1 MSLKVAVI
9 GAGRRG
15 RAHTMAVGD
24 CEDLGQ
30 VVAIADI
37 DQERAAA
44 LAGAE
49 APYAATFTDAAAMV
63 EQTAP
68 DVVVVT
74 SPPPL
79 HHEHVTHALARGA
92 HVILEKPIA
101 LSMSEADAIGEAADR
116 AGRLV
121 HVCHQ
126 LRYGPGIDELRALL
140 SNQAVALTH
149 IWNYRKGPDIPGNWS
164 RSWGGGHVV
173 EWGIHYLDLCR
184 YLMSTEAVSVYAR
197 YADQVLRGQPT
208 WDNWDAYSLTIQ
220 WANGAVGSYASTYAL
235 KPGIEPAAG
244 LEIVA
249 ADGKATLAWNETS
262 WTTPVGRDVYT
273 RAQGGQE
280 QTLQRSFLEAVTSGD
295 PSRLRQSYGD
305 ALKTH
310 RLVLAANES
319 ALSGQV
325 VEL

>member
-1 MSLKVAVI
+1 MALKVAVI

-15 RAHTMAVGD
+15 RAHTVAVAD

-30 VVAIADI
+30 IVGIADI
-37 DQERAAA
+37 DQERAAT
-44 LAGAE
+44 LVGAE
-49 APYAATFTDAAAMV
+49 APYATAFTDAAEMV

-68 DVVVVT
+68 DVVVIT

-79 HHEHVTHALARGA
+79 HHDHVNLALARGA
-92 HVILEKPIA
+92 HIILEKPITLTVA
-101 LSMSEADAIGEAADR
+101 EAEEIGEAADR
-116 AGRLV
+116 AGRMI

-126 LRYGPGIDELRALL
+126 LRYGPGIDELRTIL
-140 SNQAVALTH
+140 SDQAVALTH

-164 RSWGGGHVV
+164 RTWGGGHVV
-173 EWGIHYLDLCR
+173 EWGIHYIDLCR
-184 YLMSTEAVSVYAR
+184 YLMNTEAVSVYAR

-208 WDNWDAYSLTIQ
+208 WDNWDSYSLTIQ

-235 KPGIEPAAG
+235 KPGIDSSAG

-249 ADGKATLAWNETS
+249 AEGKAALAWNEAV
-262 WTTPVGRDVYT
+262 WTTPAGRDAFT
-273 RAQGGQE
+273 AAPR
-280 QTLQRSFLEAVTSGD
+280 TLQRTFLQAVTSGD
-295 PSRLRQSYGD
+295 TSSIRQPYDD

-325 VEL
+325 VQLR

>member
-1 MSLKVAVI
+1 V
-9 GAGRRG
+9 
-15 RAHTMAVGD
+15 AVGD

-30 VVAIADI
+30 VVGIADI
-37 DQERAAA
+37 DQERATA
-44 LAGAE
+44 LVGAE
-49 APYAATFTDAAAMV
+49 APYATPFTDSAAMV

-79 HHEHVTHALARGA
+79 HHEHVIHALAHGA

-101 LSMSEADAIGEAADR
+101 LTMSEAEEIGAAAER
-116 AGRLV
+116 AGRLI

-126 LRYGPGIDELRALL
+126 LRYGPGIDELRAIL

-164 RSWGGGHVV
+164 RTWGGGHVV
-173 EWGIHYLDLCR
+173 EWGIHFLDLCR
-184 YLMSTEAVSVYAR
+184 YLMNTEAVSVYAR
-197 YADQVLRGQPT
+197 YADQVLHGQPT

-235 KPGIEPAAG
+235 KPGINPSAG

-249 ADGKATLAWNETS
+249 AEGQATLAWNEAV
-262 WTTPVGRDVYT
+262 WTTPAGRDAYT
-273 RAQGGQE
+273 SAPG
-280 QTLQRSFLEAVTSGD
+280 TLQRTFLQAVTSGD
-295 PSRLRQSYGD
+295 PSGLRQSYGD

-325 VEL
+325 VLL

>member
-1 MSLKVAVI
+1 MALKVAVI

-15 RAHTMAVGD
+15 RAHTVAVGD

-30 VVAIADI
+30 VVGIADI
-37 DQERAAA
+37 DQDRAAT
-44 LAGAE
+44 LIGAE
-49 APYAATFTDAAAMV
+49 APYATPFTDAAAMV

-68 DVVVVT
+68 DVVVIT

-79 HHEHVTHALARGA
+79 HHEHVTLALDRGA
-92 HVILEKPIA
+92 HIILEKPITLNVA
-101 LSMSEADAIGEAADR
+101 EAEAIGEAADR
-116 AGRLV
+116 AGRMI

-126 LRYGPGIDELRALL
+126 LRYGPGIDELRAIL
-140 SNQAVALTH
+140 SGQAVALTH

-184 YLMSTEAVSVYAR
+184 YLMNTEAVSVYAR

-208 WDNWDAYSLTIQ
+208 WDNWDSYSLTIQ

-235 KPGIEPAAG
+235 KPGIDPSSG

-249 ADGKATLAWNETS
+249 ADGKATLAWNEAV
-262 WTTPVGRDVYT
+262 WTTPAGRESFTD
-273 RAQGGQE
+273 APS
-280 QTLQRSFLEAVTSGD
+280 TLQRTFLQAVISGD
-295 PSRLRQSYGD
+295 ASAIRQPYGD

-310 RLVLAANES
+310 RLVIAANES
-319 ALSGQV
+319 ALAGEV
-325 VEL
+325 VSL